1 LYPTK
6 LMTIEVNIPEDLLTT
21 IDSISNDRDQFIA
34 DAIRQVLRKSK
45 RSDEEEVALINA
57 VADELNAEAAD
68 ALEYQ
73 APW

>member
-1 LYPTK
+1 
-6 LMTIEVNIPEDLLTT
+6 MTIQVNRPEDLVTE
-21 IDSISNDRDQFIA
+21 IDSISGDRDQFIA

-68 ALEYQ
+68 VLEYQ
-73 APW
+73 ALS

>member
-1 LYPTK
+1 
-6 LMTIEVNIPEDLLTT
+6 MTIEVNIPEDLLTT